1 MILTIAEIKTLAQFC
16 GLVLTDGSVN
26 DKDQEE
32 TEISVVDC
40 PKCGLIDADANKM
53 RQYEHA
59 AYFYEY
65 PEEGCIG
72 LGKEIPRNAKE
83 QVAADGGDVTRG
95 GGDEYKDR
103 PVPTSERR

>member
-16 GLVLTDGSVN
+16 GLVLTDESLN
-26 DKDQEE
+26 DTDQDE

-53 RQYEHA
+53 CKYEHT

-72 LGKEIPRNAKE
+72 LGKETPPRRNTTE
-83 QVAADGGDVTRG
+83 QVAADGADVTRG
-95 GGDEYKDR
+95 GGDEFR
-103 PVPTSERR
+103 